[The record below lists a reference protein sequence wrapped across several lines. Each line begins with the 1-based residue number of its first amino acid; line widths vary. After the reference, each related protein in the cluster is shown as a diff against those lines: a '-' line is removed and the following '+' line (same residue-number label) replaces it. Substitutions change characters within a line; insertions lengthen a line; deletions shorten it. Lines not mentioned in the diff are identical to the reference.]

1 MPHNSGLSSD
11 DLFKLRSM
19 RPGMVVDLQIH
30 SPTLKRR
37 VKTEFVGIDGNRNL
51 IFRFPDESKWAG
63 LGGAIYM
70 NNSMIVRCIL
80 EDETG
85 EIVAFKVKITIVITK
100 PSKLVFTSFPE
111 SIQSH
116 GLRAEQRAQTRIA
129 AMIIDTQERSHIVPC
144 LVRDISNQGCMISIG
159 RDAKGVRP
167 AIDQELELLIPNSQ
181 GDDIS
186 LSGYVRNK
194 KEDDTRQYFG
204 IQFCAEENDVAKL
217 LSQLLI
223 NNDVP

>member
-1 MPHNSGLSSD
+1 
-11 DLFKLRSM
+11 
-19 RPGMVVDLQIH
+19 MVVDLQVQ

-51 IFRFPDESKWAG
+51 IFRFPDDNKWAG
-63 LGGAIYM
+63 LDGSIYM
-70 NNSMIVRCIL
+70 NNTMIVRCIL

-85 EIVAFKVKITIVITK
+85 VIVAFKVKITIVITK
-100 PSKLVFTSFPE
+100 PSKLIFAAFPE

-129 AMIIDTQERSHIVPC
+129 ALLIDTQERSDIIPC

-159 RDAKGVRP
+159 RDAKGIRP

-186 LSGYVRNK
+186 LSGHVRNK
-194 KEDDTRQYFG
+194 KEDDTRHYYG

-223 NNDVP
+223 NTDNP

>member
-1 MPHNSGLSSD
+1 MPHNTGLSSD

-19 RPGMVVDLQIH
+19 RPGMVVDLQVQ

-51 IFRFPDESKWAG
+51 IFRFPDDNKWAG
-63 LGGAIYM
+63 LDGSIYM
-70 NNSMIVRCIL
+70 NNTMIVRCIL

-85 EIVAFKVKITIVITK
+85 VIVAFKVKITIVITK
-100 PSKLVFTSFPE
+100 PSKLIFAAFPE

-129 AMIIDTQERSHIVPC
+129 ALLIDTQERSDIIPC

-159 RDAKGVRP
+159 RDAKGIRP

-186 LSGYVRNK
+186 LSGHVRNK
-194 KEDDTRQYFG
+194 KEDDTRHYYG

-223 NNDVP
+223 NTDNP

>member
-1 MPHNSGLSSD
+1 
-11 DLFKLRSM
+11 M
-19 RPGMVVDLQIH
+19 RPGMIVDLQIH

-37 VKTEFVGIDGNRNL
+37 VKTEFVGIDGSRNL
-51 IFRFPDESKWAG
+51 IFRFPDKNKWAG
-63 LGGAIYM
+63 LDGAIYM
-70 NNSMIVRCIL
+70 NNTMIVRCIL

-85 EIVAFKVKITIVITK
+85 EIVAFKVKIIIVITR

-129 AMIIDTQERSHIVPC
+129 ALLIDSQERSHIVPC

-159 RDAKGVRP
+159 RDAKGVKP
-167 AIDQELELLIPNSQ
+167 NVDQELELLIPNSE

-186 LSGYVRNK
+186 LSGHVRNK
-194 KEDDTRQYFG
+194 KEDDTRHYFG
-204 IQFCAEENDVAKL
+204 IQFCDDENDVAKL
-217 LSQLLI
+217 LTQLLI
-223 NNDVP
+223 NTE